1 MKHRPPLRKTLANA
15 ARLCCPNC
23 GRGRLFSGWFRM
35 RAECSSCSLWY
46 FREEGYFLGAMFL
59 NFIAS
64 SLLIIG
70 IYVVLLLMPMPA
82 LTDVSTNRQV
92 GLWILFGALLCLALM
107 RHSYSLWL
115 AIDFWLSP
123 WPAGPPPEV

>member
-1 MKHRPPLRKTLANA
+1 MNRRPPLRETLAHA
-15 ARLCCPNC
+15 ARLRCPNC

-35 RAECSSCSLWY
+35 RPECPSCGLFY

-70 IYVVLLLMPMPA
+70 IYGVLLLLPLSA

-92 GLWILFGALLCLALM
+92 VLWILFGGMLCLALM
-107 RHSYSLWL
+107 RHSYSLWF
-115 AIDFWLSP
+115 AMDYWFSP
-123 WPAGPPPEV
+123 WPPGPPPEV